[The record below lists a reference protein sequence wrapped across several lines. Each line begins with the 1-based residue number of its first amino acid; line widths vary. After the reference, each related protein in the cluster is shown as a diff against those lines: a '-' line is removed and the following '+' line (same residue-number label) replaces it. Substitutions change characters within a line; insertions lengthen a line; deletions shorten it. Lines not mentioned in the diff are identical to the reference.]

1 MQLYR
6 ALWIVV
12 IGLAA
17 LPGQAADKE
26 PSKVKLSEEEQA
38 VLELTNQTREK
49 ENLRPLKLNPVLC
62 EVARAHSANMAKQ
75 GKMEHVLDGKKPGE
89 RVKASGYNYS
99 SMGENLAETDGDPPS
114 EIFKRWMASPAH
126 KEHILDA
133 GFQEI
138 GIGIARNDK
147 GEIYYTQVFA
157 TLKKK

>member
-1 MQLYR
+1 
-6 ALWIVV
+6 
-12 IGLAA
+12 
-17 LPGQAADKE
+17 
-26 PSKVKLSEEEQA
+26 
-38 VLELTNQTREK
+38 
-49 ENLRPLKLNPVLC
+49 
-62 EVARAHSANMAKQ
+62 MAKQ

-89 RVKASGYNYS
+89 RVKAAGYNYS
-99 SMGENLAETDGDPPS
+99 SMGENLAETDGDTPS